1 MSTSSRHEEGSPAG
15 RPVVLLLDERGT
27 VRRCSAAVADLLG
40 RDAEEL
46 EGRPWSEVGA
56 VEPRRAGG
64 PDGPA
69 SGRHSLVLRHRDG
82 TPVEADAEIVPLPA
96 GGPSGRLVLLTAAGP
111 PSAAGRH
118 RALVRGVFA
127 QEAVGLVV
135 DVPGPGD
142 QVLLSPGFFGLD
154 QPSGGGPWEGRLEDV
169 LVDEDAARLESCLR
183 RVRETGE
190 PAAHP
195 MVPARGHCL
204 PGKERLVSVSAFP
217 LEARRGRPHGAAA
230 LLVDVTGRNA
240 AQQELTLLHASARR
254 LGRSLDVTR
263 NAEHVVR
270 LLVEEGFA
278 DLACVDLT
286 EPVRQGGDAAT
297 FVPGTPLHRVA
308 VASVDGTW
316 PPEIYQLGDRVRA
329 REVET
334 EAVGAGGTAVV
345 PDLAALRRRLDTDPE
360 RMRLLFPA
368 TAASALFVPL
378 FARGHVLGVLCAWRG
393 PDQLPYGDSDV
404 PLIDAVASRTAL
416 SLDNARRYTRERR
429 TVEELQ
435 RSLLPPPVSRTTA
448 AQSSGAFLPA
458 GSAEG
463 SGGSWF
469 DVIRLSG
476 ARTAFVVGRVA
487 GHGVHAAGAMG
498 RLRSAVQTLADVDLP
513 PDELLGHLN
522 DLVSRMGGDEGH
534 RPASFSGSL
543 YAATCL
549 YAAYDPV
556 TGLCRMATAGHPAPL
571 LARRGTDGVTRVDLR
586 PGPPLG
592 SGDHQPFEAV
602 QLRLDPGDVLAFH
615 CGPSDAAPSADAGD
629 LRLIADSARAAADGG
644 EPLEDVTDR
653 LLHRL
658 RDRPRAE
665 DLTLLLARVDRLPDD
680 DFVCWEL
687 PADPD
692 QVVRVRGLVT
702 SQLARWGLE
711 EAAFTTELIVSE
723 LVTNAIRY
731 AGGPIGVRLVKD
743 ERLICEVSDPSQSQ
757 PHLRRARLSDEG
769 GRGLFLVAQMTD
781 RWGSRYTPEGK
792 TIWTEQA
799 LAPPAEPPH

>member
-1 MSTSSRHEEGSPAG
+1 MSTSSRSEEASPAG
-15 RPVVLLLDERGT
+15 RPVVFLLDEHGT
-27 VRRCSAAVADLLG
+27 VRRCGGAVTDLLG
-40 RDAEEL
+40 LGAGEI
-46 EGRPWSEVGA
+46 EGRPWSEVCA
-56 VEPRRAGG
+56 VEPSPGDG
-64 PDGPA
+64 PDGP
-69 SGRHSLVLRHRDG
+69 GDRQRSLVLRHRDG
-82 TPVEADAEIVPLPA
+82 TPVEADAEVVPLPP

-111 PSAAGRH
+111 RGARTHAV
-118 RALVRGVFA
+118 LRGVFA
-127 QEAVGLVV
+127 QEAAGLVV
-135 DVPGPGD
+135 DAPGPGGR
-142 QVLLSPGFFGLD
+142 VLLSPAFFGLD
-154 QPSGGGPWEGRLEDV
+154 QPLGGDPWEGRLEDV
-169 LVDEDAARLESCLR
+169 LEADDAARLDACLR

-190 PAAHP
+190 PFADP
-195 MVPARGHCL
+195 TVPARGRGL
-204 PGKERLVSVSAFP
+204 PGRERIVAVSAFP
-217 LEARRGRPHGAAA
+217 LEDHRDGTHGAAA

-240 AQQELTLLHASARR
+240 DQRELTLLHASARR
-254 LGRSLDVTR
+254 LGRSLDVTG
-263 NAEHVVR
+263 AAQEVVR

-286 EPVRQGGDAAT
+286 DPVRHGGDAGT

-308 VASVDGTW
+308 VASEDGSW
-316 PPEIYQLGDRVRA
+316 PSDIHQLGDRVRA
-329 REVET
+329 RDVES
-334 EAVGAGGTAVV
+334 EAIGGGGTAVV
-345 PDLAALRRRLDTDPE
+345 PDLALLRRRLDSDPE
-360 RMRLLFPA
+360 RVRLLFPA
-368 TAASALFVPL
+368 EAASALFVPL
-378 FARGHVLGVLCAWRG
+378 FARGHVLGVLSAWRREG
-393 PDQLPYGDSDV
+393 RTPYGDGDV
-404 PLIDAVASRTAL
+404 PQVDAIASRTAL
-416 SLDNARRYTRERR
+416 SLDSARRYTRERR

-448 AQSSGAFLPA
+448 ARSSGVLVPA

-522 DLVSRMGGDEGH
+522 DLVTRMGGDEVH

-543 YAATCL
+543 SAATCL
-549 YAAYDPV
+549 YASYDPV

-571 LARRGTDGVTRVDLR
+571 LARRSTGGVTRVDVR

-592 SGDHQPFEAV
+592 SGDHQPFEAA
-602 QLRLDPGDVLAFH
+602 QLSLEPGDVLAFH
-615 CGPSDAAPSADAGD
+615 SGPSDAAPSDDAGD
-629 LRLIADSARAAADGG
+629 LRLVAESARAAAADD
-644 EPLEDVTDR
+644 EPLEDVTGR
-653 LLHRL
+653 LLHQL
-658 RDRPRAE
+658 RARPRAE
-665 DLTLLLARVDRLPDD
+665 DLTLLLARVDRLPEE
-680 DFVCWEL
+680 DFACWKL

-711 EAAFTTELIVSE
+711 EASFTTELIVSE

-792 TIWTEQA
+792 TIWTEQT
-799 LAPPAEPPH
+799 LAPPEAPPP